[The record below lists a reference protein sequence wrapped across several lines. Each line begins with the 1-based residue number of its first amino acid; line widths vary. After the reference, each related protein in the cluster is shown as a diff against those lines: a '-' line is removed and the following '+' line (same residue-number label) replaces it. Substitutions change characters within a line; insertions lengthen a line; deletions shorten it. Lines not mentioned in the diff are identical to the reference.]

1 MFLKVGEKM
10 KVGIPRGLLFYRF
23 YALWKTFLEEL
34 GAEVVISPP
43 TNKGIIQKGL
53 TYAVEEICFPAK
65 VFLGH
70 VLYLKDRVDLI
81 FIPRIVSFHR
91 REYNCPKILAL
102 PDLARNLFNI
112 PEERI
117 IGDEINMR
125 EEGMRGWRR
134 GFLNIGKHFTTKE
147 SKIMKAL
154 NLAEKAHKDYQAN
167 LKKGMLP
174 EDLIDHKNPLP
185 LREKKIVLLG
195 HTYLLSDSYINMNI
209 TEKVNDLNYSVITPD
224 MVDEEK
230 KRYYLSTIPKPSFWT
245 ISNEIIG
252 STLYHLKERKPEVR
266 GFIHLVSFECGPDS
280 LVGELI
286 ERLLKREK
294 ESLPYLRLEID
305 EHTGEAGLVTRLEA
319 FVDMMEWRY
328 KSLESY
334 VSPFA
339 SS

>member
-1 MFLKVGEKM
+1 M

-34 GAEVVISPP
+34 GAEVVVSPP
-43 TNKGIIQKGL
+43 TNKVIIQQGL

-70 VLYLKDRVDLI
+70 VLYLKDRVDLL
-81 FIPRIVSFHR
+81 FIPRLVSFHKK
-91 REYNCPKILAL
+91 EYNCPKILSL
-102 PDLARNLFNI
+102 PDLVRNLFGVE
-112 PEERI
+112 EERI

-125 EEGMRGWRR
+125 EEGIRGWRR

-154 NLAEKAHKDYQAN
+154 EQAEKAHRDYQNN

-174 EDLIDHKNPLP
+174 ENLIDHKAPLLP
-185 LREKKIVLLG
+185 REKKIVLLG

-209 TEKVNDLNYSVITPD
+209 TKKVNDLNYSVITPD
-224 MVDEEK
+224 MVEETK
-230 KRYYLSTIPKPSFWT
+230 KRYYLSTISKPSFWT

-252 STLYHLKERKPEVR
+252 TALYYLKEKKPEVR

-286 ERLLKREK
+286 ERLLKRE
-294 ESLPYLRLEID
+294 ERSLPYLRLEID
-305 EHTGEAGLVTRLEA
+305 EHTGEAGLITRLEA

-328 KSLESY
+328 SHLESH
-334 VSPFA
+334 VS
-339 SS
+339 SSTSS

>member
-1 MFLKVGEKM
+1 M

-280 LVGELI
+280 LV
-286 ERLLKREK
+286 
-294 ESLPYLRLEID
+294 
-305 EHTGEAGLVTRLEA
+305 
-319 FVDMMEWRY
+319 
-328 KSLESY
+328 
-334 VSPFA
+334 
-339 SS
+339 